1 MNYAVIRG
9 DQFMEDVY
17 WRARWYT
24 RKAGTDVAQKF
35 EAAVDET
42 LLRIG
47 RNPTIGHVAPFSHPD
62 LQKLRSLTVVSSF
75 GQIRIFYRME
85 GSTVYVFR

>member
-35 EAAVDET
+35 EA
-42 LLRIG
+42 
-47 RNPTIGHVAPFSHPD
+47 
-62 LQKLRSLTVVSSF
+62 TVV
-75 GQIRIFYRME
+75 E
-85 GSTVYVFR
+85 GSTVYVFRLMHGARDLGRRLLQPND